1 MTKFPSKTTATQN
14 APKWQR
20 VALLVAALQC
30 LLWGMFILALPE
42 RSSIIYGFAKV
53 PMELFLWQGTGL
65 VIFLFG
71 VGYAIAATN
80 PRQHWSVLLIGLIA
94 KILGPVGMLWSVI
107 QGDVPHQVL
116 YLIPI
121 NDLIWWLPFTMI
133 LRDAFMHH
141 RAEDSLAL
149 DPVSTT
155 RP

>member
-1 MTKFPSKTTATQN
+1 VTTASNTTSTQN
-14 APKWQR
+14 VPQWQR

-30 LLWGMFILALPE
+30 LIWGVFILALPE
-42 RSSIIYGFAKV
+42 RSSIVYGLTKA
-53 PMELFLWQGTGL
+53 PTDLFLWQGTGL

-80 PRQHWSVLLIGLIA
+80 PGQHWSVILIGLIA

-141 RAEDSLAL
+141 RGEDSSALA
-149 DPVSTT
+149 PVSTT

>member
-1 MTKFPSKTTATQN
+1 MTRIPSKRTATHNVPQ
-14 APKWQR
+14 WQR

-30 LLWGMFILALPE
+30 LIWGVFILALPE
-42 RSSIIYGFAKV
+42 RSSLVYGLSKV
-53 PMELFLWQGTGL
+53 PTELFLWQGTGL

-80 PRQHWSVLLIGLIA
+80 PRQHWSVLLIGLTA

-107 QGDVPHQVL
+107 EGDVPHQVL

-133 LRDAFMHH
+133 LRDAFM
-141 RAEDSLAL
+141 RDRGEDSSALA
-149 DPVSTT
+149 PVSTI